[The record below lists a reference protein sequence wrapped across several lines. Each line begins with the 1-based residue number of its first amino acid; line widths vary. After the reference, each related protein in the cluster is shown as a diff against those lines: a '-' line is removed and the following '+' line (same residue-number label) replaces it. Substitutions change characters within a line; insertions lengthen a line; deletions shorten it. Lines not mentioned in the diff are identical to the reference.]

1 MFIVTTPT
9 IEGKTIKEYKGV
21 VFGEV
26 INGANFIKDFS
37 AGITNFLGGRA
48 AVYENEI
55 INARSNALNEMVSRA
70 HNLGANAIVD
80 VKVDVETIGQN
91 GSMIMVT
98 ASGTAVLID

>member
-1 MFIVTTPT
+1 MFITTTQT

-37 AGITNFLGGRA
+37 ASITNFIGGRA
-48 AVYENEI
+48 VVYEDEI
-55 INARSNALNEMVSRA
+55 INARTNALNEMMTRA
-70 HNLGANAIVD
+70 TNMGANAV
-80 VKVDVETIGQN
+80 VGVRVDVETLGQN

-98 ASGTAVLID
+98 ASGTAVVI